1 VNAPAPVAPSAPDA
15 PVRLGPPRG
24 TGATPLDAVRDHLGR
39 YVSTMRDS
47 DLDLLALWSAH
58 THLVMETYTTPRLMI
73 DSPVP
78 GSGKTTVLEHLER
91 LCHHPVQMASLSSP
105 ALLTRMLDAGLRTL
119 LIDEADRSLSPDKP
133 DVAELLAVL
142 NSGYKRGG
150 TRPVLVPT
158 KDGWNVS
165 EMPTFCPVAMA
176 GNNPRLPEDTLSRTI
191 RVLLLP
197 DLDGQVEETDWELL
211 DADARALGQCL
222 ADWAEAAR
230 DGVRTNRPPLPDGIT
245 GRARERWSPLMRV
258 AVAAGGRWPAV
269 VDGLALDDKE
279 QQEMNREDGMVRD
292 RPAVLLLGH
301 LHEGWDADEPFLP
314 TARLID
320 GLVHDHPDDWG
331 DASPLGKR
339 LTAQRLG
346 RMLATAYGV
355 NSTRL
360 DRTGPRGYA
369 QAALLP
375 VWYRMGVRTDPR
387 RLAPVH
393 QPPPK
398 RTGASGADGATGAGE
413 RGSRDGVTPRD
424 ASPRCIACTGPMVLI
439 EPGQLAHPTC
449 EPWRPSRMPSRAEL
463 VR

>member
-1 VNAPAPVAPSAPDA
+1 
-15 PVRLGPPRG
+15 
-24 TGATPLDAVRDHLGR
+24 
-39 YVSTMRDS
+39 
-47 DLDLLALWSAH
+47 
-58 THLVMETYTTPRLMI
+58 
-73 DSPVP
+73 
-78 GSGKTTVLEHLER
+78 
-91 LCHHPVQMASLSSP
+91 
-105 ALLTRMLDAGLRTL
+105 
-119 LIDEADRSLSPDKP
+119 
-133 DVAELLAVL
+133 
-142 NSGYKRGG
+142 
-150 TRPVLVPT
+150 
-158 KDGWNVS
+158 
-165 EMPTFCPVAMA
+165 
-176 GNNPRLPEDTLSRTI
+176 
-191 RVLLLP
+191 
-197 DLDGQVEETDWELL
+197 
-211 DADARALGQCL
+211 
-222 ADWAEAAR
+222 
-230 DGVRTNRPPLPDGIT
+230 
-245 GRARERWSPLMRV
+245 
-258 AVAAGGRWPAV
+258 
-269 VDGLALDDKE
+269 
-279 QQEMNREDGMVRD
+279 MVRD

-393 QPPPK
+393 QPPAK
-398 RTGASGADGATGAGE
+398 QTGESGAGGSTGA
-413 RGSRDGVTPRD
+413 VRD
-424 ASPRCIACTGPMVLI
+424 AVTASDAPRRCIDCGHAMTLI

-449 EPWRPSRMPSRAEL
+449 EPWPPNRMPSRAGL